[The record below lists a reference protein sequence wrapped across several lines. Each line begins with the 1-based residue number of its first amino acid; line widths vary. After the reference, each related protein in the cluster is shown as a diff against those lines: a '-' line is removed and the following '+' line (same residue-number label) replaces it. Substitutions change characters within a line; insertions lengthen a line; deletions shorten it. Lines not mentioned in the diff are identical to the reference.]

1 MLKRL
6 SIFIALLLSLS
17 GCSRDTPEQ
26 VLENYLYR
34 LSNTLDLNQPQSYS
48 PNVRLQ
54 FPLKRDRIL
63 KTTEIREGLLDVL
76 KLKRCDLLPL
86 IAERNSSLGKVAK
99 PSTKLQYELN
109 FYHLLN
115 QCRESLRNDST
126 IETELLKRVNEI
138 YSIKREN
145 LPAEL
150 WNGIFTAPEIEV
162 NFSLSQT
169 PLPIIDNSSSQQS
182 IEALHTLVNLTA
194 HNLDQLGTTKPNEE
208 LLNQAFKILHS
219 NRSGPSIISSVEI
232 LTYHL
237 DQAAQLLEQRN
248 SPNNPLCRNQSPNK
262 TARILENVFYKFY
275 ISEVLPYLA
284 QTDRYASQWLD
295 LNQQLLQNY
304 TALSVSIPQSME
316 TYSTTMLS
324 KTAPQGLWLN
334 YQRARDKHTAA
345 WQKTLKN
352 CGMMPTQKD

>member
-6 SIFIALLLSLS
+6 TILIFLVISLN
-17 GCSRDTPEQ
+17 GCSRDTPEL

-34 LSNTLDLNQPQSYS
+34 LSNTLDLKQPKPYKPST
-48 PNVRLQ
+48 RIQ

-63 KTTEIREGLLDVL
+63 QTTEIREGLIEVL

-86 IAERNSSLGKVAK
+86 IAERNSSLGKVAT

-109 FYHLLN
+109 FYYQLS
-115 QCRESLRNDST
+115 QCKEILKSDSS
-126 IETELLKRVNEI
+126 IDIDLQQKIGEI
-138 YSIKREN
+138 YRVKREN

-150 WNGIFTAPEIEV
+150 WNGIYTAPEIEV
-162 NFSLSQT
+162 NFSRAQS
-169 PLPIIDNSSSQQS
+169 PLPIADNSSSQQS
-182 IEALHTLVNLTA
+182 LNALKTLVDLTA
-194 HNLDQLGTTKPNEE
+194 NSLDLLGTTKPNKER
-208 LLNQAFKILHS
+208 LNQAFKILHS
-219 NRSGPSIISSVEI
+219 NRSGSSIISSIEI

-237 DQAAQLLEQRN
+237 DQAAQLLERRT
-248 SPNNPLCRNQSPNK
+248 SSSNPLCRNQSPNK
-262 TARILENVFYKFY
+262 KARILENVFYKFY
-275 ISEVLPYLA
+275 IGEVLPYLA

-304 TALSVSIPQSME
+304 SALSVAIPQSME
-316 TYSTTMLS
+316 TYSTAILS
-324 KTAPQGLWLN
+324 KTSPHGLWMN

>member
-1 MLKRL
+1 MLKRF
-6 SIFIALLLSLS
+6 SILIIVLISVG
-17 GCSRDTPEQ
+17 GCSRDTPEL

-34 LSNTLDLNQPQSYS
+34 LSNTLDLNQPQPYL
-48 PNVRLQ
+48 PKTRVQ
-54 FPLKRDRIL
+54 FPLKRERIL

-99 PSTKLQYELN
+99 PSTKLLYELN
-109 FYHLLN
+109 FYHLLT
-115 QCRESLRNDST
+115 QCRESLRNDSA
-126 IETELLKRVNEI
+126 IDTELLKRVNDI
-138 YSIKREN
+138 HRVKRDN

-150 WNGIFTAPEIEV
+150 WNGVFTAPEMEA
-162 NFSLSQT
+162 NFSRSQT
-169 PLPIIDNSSSQQS
+169 ALPLVDNSSTQQS
-182 IEALHTLVNLTA
+182 IEALQTLVNLTE
-194 HNLDQLGTTKPNEE
+194 HNLDQLGRTKPNKDH
-208 LLNQAFKILHS
+208 LNQAFKILHS
-219 NRSGPSIISSVEI
+219 NRSGPAIISSLEL

-237 DQAAQLLEQRN
+237 DQAASLLEQRN
-248 SPNNPLCRNQSPNK
+248 SPNTPLCRNQSPNK

-275 ISEVLPYLA
+275 IGEVLPYLA
-284 QTDRYASQWLD
+284 QIDRYASKWLD

-316 TYSTTMLS
+316 TYSTTILS
-324 KTAPQGLWLN
+324 KTAPHGIWLS
-334 YQRARDKHTAA
+334 YQRARDKHTEA

>member
-6 SIFIALLLSLS
+6 SILIVLLISLS
-17 GCSRDTPEQ
+17 GCSRDTPEL

-34 LSNTLDLNQPQSYS
+34 LSNTLDLNQPQSYI
-48 PNVRLQ
+48 PEARIQ

-109 FYHLLN
+109 FYYLLT
-115 QCRESLRNDST
+115 QCRESLRNASAID
-126 IETELLKRVNEI
+126 TELLKRVNEI
-138 YSIKREN
+138 HRVKRDN

-150 WNGIFTAPEIEV
+150 WNGIFTAPEMEA
-162 NFSLSQT
+162 NFSRSQT
-169 PLPIIDNSSSQQS
+169 ALPLVDNSSTQQS
-182 IEALHTLVNLTA
+182 IEALRTLVNLTA
-194 HNLDQLGTTKPNEE
+194 NNLDQFGLTKPNEDR
-208 LLNQAFKILHS
+208 LNQAFKVLHS
-219 NRSGPSIISSVEI
+219 NRSGPAIISSLEV

-237 DQAAQLLEQRN
+237 DQAANLLGKRN
-248 SPNNPLCRNQSPNK
+248 SPNTPLCRNQSPNK

-275 ISEVLPYLA
+275 IGEVLPYLA

-304 TALSVSIPQSME
+304 TTLSISIPQSME
-316 TYSTTMLS
+316 TYSTTILS
-324 KTAPQGLWLN
+324 KSAPNGIWLS
-334 YQRARDKHTAA
+334 YQRARDKHTEA